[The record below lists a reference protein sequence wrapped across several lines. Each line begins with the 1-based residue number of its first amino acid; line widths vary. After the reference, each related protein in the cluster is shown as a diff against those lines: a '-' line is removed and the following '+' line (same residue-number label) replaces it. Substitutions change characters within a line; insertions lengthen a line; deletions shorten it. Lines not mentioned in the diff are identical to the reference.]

1 MKANSCSFSFSDVV
15 QPLVMED
22 LRRQTKKSR
31 EQDRRCASTREKSST
46 TTSRLPPAERLRN
59 KNASV
64 AISDGNSSQTTDEV
78 SLYDILSDIK
88 LLIPRGRYPVPKYI
102 FLARI
107 QVIPGRF
114 YRGRG
119 GGGGGIMFYPIIEN
133 CVDFSCSSSRCI
145 RFNNFLIW
153 PIVDARNITCLNIF
167 QKTQGT

>member
-1 MKANSCSFSFSDVV
+1 MRVRAKSR
-15 QPLVMED
+15 
-22 LRRQTKKSR
+22 LRRR
-31 EQDRRCASTREKSST
+31 LGA
-46 TTSRLPPAERLRN
+46 TSGQRLRN

-114 YRGRG
+114 YRGWGR
-119 GGGGGIMFYPIIEN
+119 GIMFYPIIGN
-133 CVDFSCSSSRCI
+133 RVDFSCSLSVYQI
-145 RFNNFLIW
+145 
-153 PIVDARNITCLNIF
+153 
-167 QKTQGT
+167 